1 MWIMIEIKGKT
12 IIYTLPSNDVLGQV
26 SPFLFIE
33 KLEDEIA
40 LIWPQIK
47 VNKVFANRK
56 QGTHQIYCVLP
67 FTFTNEQIR
76 LIKLQIELIASSLLT
91 DLKDKI
97 YFAGLAS

>member
-26 SPFLFIE
+26 SPYLFIE

-40 LIWPQIK
+40 LTWPQLK

-56 QGTHQIYCVLP
+56 QGTHQLYCVLP
-67 FTFTNEQIR
+67 ASFTNEQIR
-76 LIKLQIELIASSLLT
+76 LVKLQIELVASSLLA